1 MHAQTVILD
10 GQTAILGQALLSS
23 LNWQLKE
30 DCIRMRIFVLKAHK
44 APTDSALFLAAVGLN
59 AHVEILAHAL
69 MNALFISKSHRADVI
84 VHLVLESSRD
94 YSRTITF
101 TASEVGDLGGFGE
114 QALLSS
120 IARALDAARDLKK
133 AATVKVEAGVK
144 VRALSFEHLIKEL
157 SENYPVYL
165 LDRKG
170 VDIRTVEFAG
180 DVCFLLT
187 DHIPIARKTLNSIK
201 RLGATKISLGPRMLF
216 AAQCIV
222 LIHNELDR

>member
-1 MHAQTVILD
+1 M
-10 GQTAILGQALLSS
+10 
-23 LNWQLKE
+23 
-30 DCIRMRIFVLKAHK
+30 LKARK
-44 APTDSALFLAAVGLN
+44 APTDSTPFLASVGQD

-69 MNALFISKSHRADVI
+69 MNALFISKSHRDDVI

-101 TASEVGDLGGFGE
+101 TASEIGDLGGFAE
-114 QALLSS
+114 QALLNA

-133 AATVKVEAGVK
+133 AAAVEVEAGVK

-157 SENYPVYL
+157 SKSYPIYL

-170 VDIRTVEFAG
+170 VDIRKVEFAG

-187 DHIPIARKTLNSIK
+187 DHIPIARKTLNGIK
-201 RLGATKISLGPRMLF
+201 RLGAIKISLGPRMLF